1 MFDSQNRNI
10 CTAICNAEQ
19 NCSSS
24 VSWGIA
30 NSVKW
35 MLLTFYFCQRSK
47 GGHRTLIFNSV
58 GEGKKSSEC
67 GYKLKKQGAAETFH
81 VFLGVFVWH
90 HCYLISELWHWIV
103 RVCGSHKP
111 QSC

>member
-1 MFDSQNRNI
+1 LFDSQNRNI

-47 GGHRTLIFNSV
+47 AGHRTLIFNSV

-67 GYKLKKQGAAETFH
+67 GYKLRSREQ
-81 VFLGVFVWH
+81 L
-90 HCYLISELWHWIV
+90 
-103 RVCGSHKP
+103 KP
-111 QSC
+111 FMSFSVSLFGITVI